1 MVPIYALSI
10 YINHTSANHI
20 KDKLIQSKM
29 SQNQFFMSSF
39 ESEIVHLMELQ
50 DEFISDRDLHNFALS
65 SATMGEFEKLTA
77 ILRIQG
83 KLKMITGKY
92 IETVNLYYPSLNLL
106 ISPNEI
112 NEPTAE
118 QLESL
123 QQSTVTVGP
132 KMTLWNNKL
141 LLGVPYQ
148 VGSDVHGQPF
158 FLFGI
163 ELSIPKIEDA
173 LLKFIKANNG
183 ETAHF
188 INVDENWIVSG
199 NREDPDQPF
208 INEYVKKHI
217 RDNQTNHGEIE
228 VNGEKYL
235 AAYGYSNY
243 INVALAT
250 YVPKERIFSPLK
262 KYSFLVWLVSITVF
276 FMLCLYSFW
285 LYRLIHQPLH
295 VLVRAARR
303 MEGGDLDMEL
313 HYKKN
318 DEFGYIYQQL
328 NDIIGNIKVLIREN
342 HEQKTLVQHAELK
355 QLQAQINPHFLY
367 NTYFILYRMA
377 RSKDTDNLITYTKYL
392 GDYFKYITRNTF
404 DEISLLEEVNHAK
417 NYAKIQS
424 VRFYHRIEV
433 HFEDLPHEMQFVAIP
448 GMLLQPILE
457 NAYEHGFNDT
467 LNGGKL
473 NIFYASE
480 DDYNLIVVEDNG
492 KGMTQVDI
500 ASTNKS
506 LQSPATDIKV
516 TGMINVHR
524 RMRLKFGG
532 ESGVEVLAADSGGLR
547 VVLRIPKS

>member
-1 MVPIYALSI
+1 
-10 YINHTSANHI
+10 
-20 KDKLIQSKM
+20 
-29 SQNQFFMSSF
+29 
-39 ESEIVHLMELQ
+39 
-50 DEFISDRDLHNFALS
+50 
-65 SATMGEFEKLTA
+65 
-77 ILRIQG
+77 
-83 KLKMITGKY
+83 
-92 IETVNLYYPSLNLL
+92 
-106 ISPNEI
+106 
-112 NEPTAE
+112 
-118 QLESL
+118 
-123 QQSTVTVGP
+123 
-132 KMTLWNNKL
+132 
-141 LLGVPYQ
+141 
-148 VGSDVHGQPF
+148 
-158 FLFGI
+158 
-163 ELSIPKIEDA
+163 
-173 LLKFIKANNG
+173 
-183 ETAHF
+183 
-188 INVDENWIVSG
+188 
-199 NREDPDQPF
+199 
-208 INEYVKKHI
+208 
-217 RDNQTNHGEIE
+217 
-228 VNGEKYL
+228 
-235 AAYGYSNY
+235 
-243 INVALAT
+243 
-250 YVPKERIFSPLK
+250 
-262 KYSFLVWLVSITVF
+262 
-276 FMLCLYSFW
+276 
-285 LYRLIHQPLH
+285 
-295 VLVRAARR
+295 
-303 MEGGDLDMEL
+303 MEL